1 MTKLKKLDVALG
13 KHKDIKIFIMCLA
26 AYVLLWVGVLT
37 LPYDNISTIHTWIY
51 YGVTIL
57 CTIYFGWINYEMY
70 TVDNEKILVYRDE
83 IVETVSIKGKFGKQK
98 HVLRFQNCEDVQISK
113 NECGNFQ
120 VGDECFI
127 LKKNKKAK
135 PNAYNCK
142 EYELGKVLTRC
153 FYETSKKLY
162 K

>member
-1 MTKLKKLDVALG
+1 MTKLKKIDIALG

-26 AYVLLWVGVLT
+26 AYVLLWVGILT
-37 LPYDNISTIHTWIY
+37 LPYDNVSTIHNWIY
-51 YGVTIL
+51 YSVITF

-83 IVETVSIKGKFGKQK
+83 IVEILTIKGKFGRQK
-98 HVLRFQNCEDVQISK
+98 YALKFQNHGNVQISK
-113 NECGNFQ
+113 NECENFQ

-127 LKKNKKAK
+127 LKKNEKAK

-142 EYELGKVLTRC
+142 ECELGKVLTRC
-153 FYETSKKLY
+153 FYETSKKSY
-162 K
+162 R